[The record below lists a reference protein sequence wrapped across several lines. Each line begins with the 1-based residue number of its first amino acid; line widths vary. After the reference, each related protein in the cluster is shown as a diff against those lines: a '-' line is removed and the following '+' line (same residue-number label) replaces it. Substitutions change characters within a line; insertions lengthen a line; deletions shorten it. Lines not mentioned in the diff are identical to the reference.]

1 MIFILHGNIFDVIW
15 KYLSKKDRYHVS
27 FNCKTLLEFGLS
39 HRLVVIERFIKFNPI
54 AMYLEDKVVIT
65 VNLVEMTF

>member
-1 MIFILHGNIFDVIW
+1 MIFIVHDNIFDVIW

-39 HRLVVIERFIKFNPI
+39 HRLAVTERLIKFNLI
-54 AMYLEDKVVIT
+54 AMYLEM
-65 VNLVEMTF
+65 NLIEWK